1 VGLGSIEDF
10 AEEFYGLSE
19 TDLQNLTKA
28 SKKNIKRAWK
38 KQLDW
43 MIPEQT
49 IQHYP
54 LWVREYIDE
63 YILSVPYLLKV
74 QGAVGR
80 LPPRN

>member
-1 VGLGSIEDF
+1 
-10 AEEFYGLSE
+10 
-19 TDLQNLTKA
+19 
-28 SKKNIKRAWK
+28 
-38 KQLDW
+38 

-54 LWVREYIDE
+54 LWVREYIDG